1 METGNFLMPLS
12 EFERRAECIAIDGS
26 YIYLRHALPR
36 TDRLFERS
44 AQSVRAVLIRFED
57 VSVGIAI
64 DPKPDVL
71 DRTLAE
77 LI

>member
-44 AQSVRAVLIRFED
+44 GLSAHPRD
-57 VSVGIAI
+57 YDG
-64 DPKPDVL
+64 
-71 DRTLAE
+71 
-77 LI
+77 